1 MSTFKDIIAKETPAA
16 EKRPEVEQKKSD
28 VSVPCLQKE
37 TGAIHPQKPDKNLY
51 LSALERLG
59 LTGGDNAEDSLAD
72 KKPETAFLSDRDE
85 KVAQYCEGKAAEA
98 WDRFQKT
105 GDTDGKDYQEYK
117 SYREK
122 IDRLVQEEASVPAS
136 SADLRESREV
146 PKSDNSEANIE
157 ESDPVAEK
165 IAKKMSTPE
174 GIKELMESHPE
185 KAELWGKQLEA
196 LETLND
202 PDASPVEIRSAQ
214 AKLSILK
221 GQIMEVTAKDALM
234 DAGFDVEAQ
243 QRVVEGE
250 SGGTRPDVI
259 AVNNTDQSIEV
270 FGVSIEPEETLSI
283 ECKCGG
289 TSYMTNQLNTHIPN
303 QLSGQEGTKVLL
315 TTSDIKGTPDGLAAS
330 VCNRYDAYLVA
341 LDVSVFA
348 VEKAIKEVA
357 RE

>member
-1 MSTFKDIIAKETPAA
+1 MF
-16 EKRPEVEQKKSD
+16 D
-28 VSVPCLQKE
+28 V
-37 TGAIHPQKPDKNLY
+37 
-51 LSALERLG
+51 
-59 LTGGDNAEDSLAD
+59 DSLSHSEINAPQESETTEKNDTRFIPTIEALKSKLLEIFAAD
-72 KKPETAFLSDRDE
+72 PADDACANEGLSET
-85 KVAQYCEGKAAEA
+85 
-98 WDRFQKT
+98 DRFEKDSSGSIT
-105 GDTDGKDYQEYK
+105 LNDGT
-117 SYREK
+117 
-122 IDRLVQEEASVPAS
+122 VV
-136 SADLRESREV
+136 DLPDAERYED
-146 PKSDNSEANIE
+146 DNGEANIE
-157 ESDPVAEK
+157 ENDPVAEK

-185 KAELWGKQLEA
+185 KAELWGNQLEA

-234 DAGFDVEAQ
+234 DVGFDVEAQ

-250 SGGTRPDVI
+250 RGGTRPDVI
-259 AVNNTDQSIEV
+259 AVNNTDQPIEV
-270 FGVSIEPEETLSI
+270 FGVSIQPEETLSI

-330 VCNRYDAYLVA
+330 VCNRYDANLVA

-357 RE
+357 GE

>member
-1 MSTFKDIIAKETPAA
+1 MSTFDITAKEIPAA
-16 EKRPEVEQKKSD
+16 ERRPEVEQKKSD
-28 VSVPCLQKE
+28 ISVPHLPKE
-37 TGAIHPQKPDKNLY
+37 AREIRPQKPDKSLY
-51 LSALERLG
+51 HSALERLG
-59 LTGGDNAEDSLAD
+59 LTGGDNAEASLAGRR
-72 KKPETAFLSDRDE
+72 PESAFSSERYE
-85 KVAQYCEGKAAEA
+85 KVVQYCAGKAAEA

-105 GDTDGKDYQEYK
+105 GDTEGRDYQEYK
-117 SYREK
+117 SYRDK
-122 IDRLVQEEASVPAS
+122 IDRLVQEEASVPAA

-146 PKSDNSEANIE
+146 PESDNSEANIE

-185 KAELWGKQLEA
+185 KAELWGNQLEA

-234 DAGFDVEAQ
+234 NVGFDVEAQ

-259 AVNNTDQSIEV
+259 AVNNTDQPIEV
-270 FGVSIEPEETLSI
+270 FGVSIQPEETLSI

-315 TTSDIKGTPDGLAAS
+315 TTSDIKGAPDGLAAR
-330 VCNRYDAYLVA
+330 VCNRYDANLVA
-341 LDVSVFA
+341 LDVSVYS

-357 RE
+357 GE

>member
-1 MSTFKDIIAKETPAA
+1 MSAFDITAKEIPAA

-28 VSVPCLQKE
+28 ISVPHLPKE
-37 TGAIHPQKPDKNLY
+37 AGEIHPQKPDKNLY
-51 LSALERLG
+51 HSALERLG
-59 LTGGDNAEDSLAD
+59 LTGGDNAEASLTGRR
-72 KKPETAFLSDRDE
+72 PESAFSSERYE
-85 KVAQYCEGKAAEA
+85 KVVQYCEGKAAEA

-105 GDTDGKDYQEYK
+105 GDTNGKDYQEYK
-117 SYREK
+117 SYRGK
-122 IDRLVQEEASVPAS
+122 IDRLVQEEAGVPDS
-136 SADLRESREV
+136 PSADLRESREV
-146 PKSDNSEANIE
+146 PENDDSEANIE
-157 ESDPVAEK
+157 EDDPVAEE

-315 TTSDIKGTPDGLAAS
+315 TTSDIKGAPDGLAAS
-330 VCNRYDAYLVA
+330 VCNKYDANLVA
-341 LDVSVFA
+341 LDVSVSA

-357 RE
+357 GE

>member
-1 MSTFKDIIAKETPAA
+1 MFDVDSLSHSEINAPQESEATE
-16 EKRPEVEQKKSD
+16 KSD
-28 VSVPCLQKE
+28 TRFIPTIEALKSKLQE
-37 TGAIHPQKPDKNLY
+37 IFAADPADDACANEG
-51 LSALERLG
+51 LSG
-59 LTGGDNAEDSLAD
+59 T
-72 KKPETAFLSDRDE
+72 
-85 KVAQYCEGKAAEA
+85 
-98 WDRFQKT
+98 DRFEKDSSGSIT
-105 GDTDGKDYQEYK
+105 LNDGT
-117 SYREK
+117 
-122 IDRLVQEEASVPAS
+122 VV
-136 SADLRESREV
+136 DLPDAERYED
-146 PKSDNSEANIE
+146 DNGEANIE
-157 ESDPVAEK
+157 ENDPVAEK

-174 GIKELMESHPE
+174 GIKELMENHPE
-185 KAELWGKQLEA
+185 KAELWGNQLEA

-234 DAGFDVEAQ
+234 NVGFDVEAQ

-259 AVNNTDQSIEV
+259 AVNNTDQPIEV
-270 FGVSIEPEETLSI
+270 FGVSIQPEETLSI

-315 TTSDIKGTPDGLAAS
+315 TTSDIKGAPDGLATS
-330 VCNRYDAYLVA
+330 VCNRYDANLVA
-341 LDVSVFA
+341 LDVSVYS

-357 RE
+357 GE